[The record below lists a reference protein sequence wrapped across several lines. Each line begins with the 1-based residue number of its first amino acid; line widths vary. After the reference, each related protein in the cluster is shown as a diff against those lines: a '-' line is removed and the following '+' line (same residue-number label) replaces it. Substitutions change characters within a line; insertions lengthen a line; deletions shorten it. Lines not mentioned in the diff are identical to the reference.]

1 MTNKDDIKDFGS
13 QYKPFNIK
21 PEDGFD
27 EAETN
32 KIIKEIIESRKE
44 SFCSMQSCQ
53 GLIIMTDEGM
63 VGFAPP
69 LD

>member
-1 MTNKDDIKDFGS
+1 MINKDDIKDFGS
-13 QYKPFNIK
+13 QHKPFNTR

-27 EAETN
+27 EAEAN
-32 KIIKEIIESRKE
+32 KIIKKIIEPRKE

-53 GLIIMTDEGM
+53 GLIIVTDEGM
-63 VGFAPP
+63 IGFAPP